1 MRGFFRSFYWKISA
15 IFLVLLLIL
24 GVVLIFPLVHFA
36 LEFSTELDQKQNQ
49 YLARDLAVEFKKI
62 MERFPPPK
70 SSLDFDATI
79 DTVFP
84 HFTGM
89 NPTVKIYLLDDEG
102 NIRAP
107 LMQKLMF
114 RVELSQFKNFTQAF
128 ASNEI
133 SLSQRVDIL
142 MTKKDKEWRIIDKD
156 NDRMYIARKGK
167 DSFYFYEGVQRWK
180 VDVEPVKQF
189 IVTLGQRNTLEKP
202 IYGDHPLSRHRQNTF
217 SAAEISIIEPMY
229 LYVVLDGERHD
240 SIIAA
245 VKENFNR
252 VTVSSIL
259 QIAIGNQILVFIFI
273 GIIGLVLFF
282 LLTKHLREM
291 TTVVRKF
298 ERGDFRQRIAV
309 KSNSEIDQLGIA
321 FNEMASTIVANMD
334 ALKENDR
341 LRRELI
347 ANISHD
353 LRTPLTSIQG
363 YLETI
368 LMKESVLSPEARRR
382 FLETSLSNV
391 TMLIKLVEELFELSK
406 LDGKQTQPN
415 LEPFSIAELTQ
426 DVVLKFQPQ
435 AEQRQ
440 IKLSAILPQNLPFVY
455 GDIGMIDR
463 ALSNLIDNAIY
474 YTSDEGV
481 VVVELMRVADKV
493 QVRIS
498 DTGCGIPAE
507 ELPRIFDRF
516 YRVEKGRSRFT
527 GGAGLGLAIVHK
539 IMEAHEIQISVK
551 STVGVGTTFSF
562 NLQIF
567 QKN

>member
-1 MRGFFRSFYWKISA
+1 MLR
-15 IFLVLLLIL
+15 
-24 GVVLIFPLVHFA
+24 
-36 LEFSTELDQKQNQ
+36 
-49 YLARDLAVEFKKI
+49 
-62 MERFPPPK
+62 K
-70 SSLDFDATI
+70 SEWRTFI